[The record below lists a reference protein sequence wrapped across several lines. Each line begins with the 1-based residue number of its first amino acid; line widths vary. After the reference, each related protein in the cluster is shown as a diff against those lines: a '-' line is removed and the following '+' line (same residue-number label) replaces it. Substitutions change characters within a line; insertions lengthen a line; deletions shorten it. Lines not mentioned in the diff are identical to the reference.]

1 MGANHTF
8 FIVMGVVGLLPLLN
22 WIWLELTKGEEEEG
36 VCYVVLCG
44 LCFSIPIGCFLL
56 GWLIYGSVI
65 VFGMED
71 PPQPDNCQYSTYK
84 SAYIVTVL
92 SKFTL
97 LNN

>member
-65 VFGMED
+65 VFGMTTE
-71 PPQPDNCQYSTYK
+71 PDNCSAYM
-84 SAYIVTVL
+84 SAYIVTVI